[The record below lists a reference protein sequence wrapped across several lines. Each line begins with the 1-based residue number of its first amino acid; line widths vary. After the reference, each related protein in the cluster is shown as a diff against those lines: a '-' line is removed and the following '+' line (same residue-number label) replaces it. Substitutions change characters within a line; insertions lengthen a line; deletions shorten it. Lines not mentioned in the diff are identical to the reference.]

1 MLGAQHIMKSVT
13 VATCLQSQHLGGS
26 RKIRR
31 SRLSWLH
38 SESEASGV
46 NKKETYK
53 EAAWSVILWFTA
65 ISEGSRRASLC
76 FKSTPSQNTTK
87 QHVLISRNT
96 ATVRYKCIFSK
107 IYLLQAVKPKP
118 RDPELPGGGLVL
130 GPELQ
135 LQ

>member
-1 MLGAQHIMKSVT
+1 MKSVT
-13 VATCLQSQHLGGS
+13 VATCLQSQHRGGS

-38 SESEASGV
+38 SESEASGATGDSV
-46 NKKETYK
+46 WENKRNIQE
-53 EAAWSVILWFTA
+53 AWSVIFWFNA

-76 FKSTPSQNTTK
+76 FKSTPSQNTIK

-96 ATVRYKCIFSK
+96 ATVEYKCVFSK
-107 IYLLQAVKPKP
+107 IYLLRAVKPKP
-118 RDPELPGGGLVL
+118 RDPELLGGGLVL

>member
-1 MLGAQHIMKSVT
+1 MKSVT

-38 SESEASGV
+38 SESEASRVTGDSV
-46 NKKETYK
+46 WENKKETYK
-53 EAAWSVILWFTA
+53 EEAWSVILWFNA

-87 QHVLISRNT
+87 QHVLISRNM